1 MKYKRNI
8 ISNIIMHILSI
19 SIGFATSILIAR
31 GLGPTNQGE
40 FSFYVLVFGLI
51 SSYGHF
57 GITTSTSYFMKRSK
71 YNENDVVN
79 TNLSLL
85 IVLCIIYLFIVIILR
100 NIIFSSNTIYFIVI
114 WTFYFVSLMLSTC
127 LMNVYMANENV
138 YIYNRYLIVIHIL
151 KAVLICPL
159 FFMDGI
165 SVVSVSIIYALLEII
180 KLILMILGIN
190 LKYKFNINFKLFKD
204 ELKYGIP
211 LYLSALFLYLNYRVD
226 QIMIK
231 YYLNNTELGI
241 YALSVTLAELAKMVP
256 DSVVSAF
263 TGKLYN
269 CEENEKKNIV
279 VKTIKLSFYMT
290 VLISIIGVMCKP
302 LITILYGSD
311 YVRAGLS
318 MIILLIGIPFLTIGK
333 VSSVYF
339 YTNGKTKIHM
349 NIALMVLLLNLGL
362 NFILIPKMGINGA
375 ALTSTLSYIF
385 YGIIYLIF
393 LHRYKIP
400 SKDII
405 LIYKKDIMLLKN
417 YFNKLKIRLR
427 GNKNA

>member
-1 MKYKRNI
+1 MKYKKNI
-8 ISNIIMHILSI
+8 VSNIIMHILSI
-19 SIGFATSILIAR
+19 GIGFATSVLIAR

-40 FSFYVLVFGLI
+40 FSFYVLIFGLI
-51 SSYGHF
+51 ASYGHF

-71 YNENDVVN
+71 YEVNDVVN
-79 TNLSLL
+79 TNISLL
-85 IVLCIIYLFIVIILR
+85 GLLSIIYFIAIIFLR
-100 NIIFSSNTIYFIVI
+100 NIIFTSNVAFFIVI
-114 WTFYFVSLMLSTC
+114 WTLYYVSLSLSTF

-138 YIYNRYLIVIHIL
+138 YIYNRYLIAIHIL
-151 KAVLICPL
+151 KAILICPL
-159 FFMDGI
+159 FFLNGLNI
-165 SVVSVSIIYALLEII
+165 ITVSIIYALLEII
-180 KLILMILGIN
+180 KLILMLIG
-190 LKYKFNINFKLFKD
+190 LKTKFKFQINFRLFKD

-226 QIMIK
+226 QLMIK
-231 YYLNNTELGI
+231 SYLNNTELGI

-290 VLISIIGVMCKP
+290 VLISIIGICCKP
-302 LITILYGSD
+302 LVTILYGAD
-311 YVRAGLS
+311 YFRAGMS

-349 NIALMVLLLNLGL
+349 NIALAVLLLNLGL
-362 NFILIPKMGINGA
+362 NFVLIPKMGINGA
-375 ALTSTLSYIF
+375 AITSTLSYVF
-385 YGIIYLIF
+385 YGIVYLFF
-393 LHRYKIP
+393 LNRYGINA
-400 SKDII
+400 KDII
-405 LIYKKDIMLLKN
+405 IIYKKDIELLKM
-417 YFNKLKIRLR
+417 YFKKLARRLR
-427 GNKNA
+427 RVKNA